1 MRPRAARLPLGTVK
15 PAQQTKRVK
24 GRKSNVNDFRP
35 ETFDPENIMKKL
47 SNILILALVLTGLL
61 ISPVFAQDD
70 MPTDDEV
77 NAIAKQLYCPVCENT
92 PLDVCP
98 TEACRQWRE
107 LIRLQLSEGKTEE
120 EIKQYFV
127 DNYGARVLS
136 EPPRTGLNWLIYIL
150 PPVFILAGAFI
161 LFRSFQAWTKP
172 RAVEADS
179 GPGEEA
185 GSTSQKDEYIAR
197 LEDELK
203 NRK

>member
-1 MRPRAARLPLGTVK
+1 MN
-15 PAQQTKRVK
+15 
-24 GRKSNVNDFRP
+24 KS
-35 ETFDPENIMKKL
+35 KL
-47 SNILILALVLTGLL
+47 QITNYLFPVFLMIAFALAALVYQ
-61 ISPVFAQDD
+61 PVFAQDNI
-70 MPTDDEV
+70 PTDDEV

-107 LIRLQLSEGKTEE
+107 LIRLQLSEGMTEA

-127 DNYGARVLS
+127 ENYGARVLA

-161 LFRSFQAWTKP
+161 LFRSFREWTKP
-172 RAVEADS
+172 RVVETGVGAES
-179 GPGEEA
+179 GEA
-185 GSTSQKDEYIAR
+185 YVEKDDYVAR

-203 NRK
+203 KRK

>member
-1 MRPRAARLPLGTVK
+1 MN
-15 PAQQTKRVK
+15 
-24 GRKSNVNDFRP
+24 KS
-35 ETFDPENIMKKL
+35 KL
-47 SNILILALVLTGLL
+47 QITNYLFPVFLMIAFALAALVYQ
-61 ISPVFAQDD
+61 PVFAQDNI
-70 MPTDDEV
+70 PTDDEV

-107 LIRLQLSEGKTEE
+107 LIRLQLSEGMTEA

-127 DNYGARVLS
+127 ENYGARVLA

-161 LFRSFQAWTKP
+161 LFRSFREWTKP
-172 RAVEADS
+172 KVVETGVGAES
-179 GPGEEA
+179 GEA
-185 GSTSQKDEYIAR
+185 SVEKDDYVAR

-203 NRK
+203 KRK